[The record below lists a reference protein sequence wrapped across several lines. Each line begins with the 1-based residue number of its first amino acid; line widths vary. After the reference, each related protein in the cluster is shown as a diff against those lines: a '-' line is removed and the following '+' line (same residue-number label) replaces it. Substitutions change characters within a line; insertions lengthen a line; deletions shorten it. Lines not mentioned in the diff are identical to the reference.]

1 MTSST
6 DREPLTGIIHQQ
18 ERVVGAICLPEEN
31 LLDFINEFNHCYGPL
46 HLHIEPPRQVQDKT
60 VYPVGARRPL
70 HPDSLGT
77 E

>member
-6 DREPLTGIIHQQ
+6 QREPLSGVIHEQ
-18 ERVVGAICLPEEN
+18 ERIVGAICLPEEN

-46 HLHIEPPRQVQDKT
+46 HLHIEPPQPVQEKN
-60 VYPVGARRPL
+60 VYPVGARRPIRT
-70 HPDSLGT
+70 SAA